1 MERCGIRGDGGGE
14 RDDECG
20 RRGKEGGGQGRG
32 MRDETIDRREERG
45 EGRGNV

>member
-1 MERCGIRGDGGGE
+1 MMSVVGGA
-14 RDDECG
+14 
-20 RRGKEGGGQGRG
+20 RRGGQGRG